1 MTTLQLPDQELTGYE
16 PGSSAGSGRR
26 RRWLRGRWGD
36 GAEQA
41 GLRWL
46 VLVWSLALVA
56 LLVTQPGRMTF
67 DTKLGVDIDPVGFYQ
82 RLWHLWNPLEW
93 QGSLQDQYIGYAF
106 PMGLYY
112 LVAHEVHLPVW
123 IAERLWM
130 SILIAVAFW
139 GLVRLAE
146 AIGIGTR
153 PTRLLAG
160 AAFAVWPTYTILV
173 GSTSAALLPGVF
185 APWAVLPLI
194 RYWSAPVTA
203 RSDLPSNGP
212 ARPPSAWSAAARS
225 GLFVACMG
233 GVNAASTLAVLVLP
247 GMYIL
252 TRTGR
257 RRWVLLGWEVLA
269 VLLATAWWLVPLL
282 YQGRYGFNF
291 LPYIEQA
298 SNTTATTSADAVLRG
313 AGNWV
318 AYLNFGVPWLT
329 AGSVMVAY
337 VWPVAAASVAA
348 GAGLAGLARR
358 DLPEAIWLRWT
369 VIVAALWGLTGY
381 AGPLGGPLHAQIQS
395 LLNGPL
401 SALRNVYK
409 IEPVLA
415 AALALGLA
423 HVLARGVWRRPA
435 HGEPRGRAA
444 RGLAVVIAVAAV
456 GGLCL
461 PYLNAQILQ
470 PGSFSQVPAYWKQA
484 AAFMARHAAHET
496 TLVVPADS
504 HGIYTWGQPIDEPL
518 EPLASSPWTEASLV
532 PYSGGGASNLVDGAE
547 QAIETGT
554 AQPGLAAYLDRAGIR
569 YVLVRNDLD
578 PAQLGYTPPAVVH
591 AALRQ
596 SGFSRVA
603 SFGTPL
609 PTPPAGQ
616 GTSLQV
622 QAISPA
628 YPPVEIYQASKPAL
642 RPSGPVAVLPASG
655 TALVDGG
662 PAALQQ
668 LQAQGLLGGRPAIV
682 AGQHTDGQDTGGE
695 PAAASHDV
703 TDGLRRADTVFGLPA
718 NNTSYTYTANGTNP
732 PDDPLGAAGQAPR
745 QLLPAGT
752 AGHQTVA
759 VLRGARSVTAS
770 SAGSWLEQYPQGD
783 PVNAFDG
790 DPGTAWVEASP
801 TSAVGQWLQISFSH
815 PMDVGTPVKIRLLD
829 DVPRPVATRLTVTT
843 ATGHVDT
850 STRVTGATQK
860 LNIPSGPTSWL
871 RITIDA
877 ARGGTAGGPGAGISG
892 IAVPGVWV
900 ARFLQPSQASSGP
913 AGPAPSFSFQRDMG
927 SSIGLPGSP
936 PEAALNRTFTTSG
949 KQRFTVAGTATAVP
963 GAALNSLLASLDNG
977 KPQLTVTASSTFG
990 SMPALGPENL
1000 LDGSAAGWIAGG
1012 PHASLHLKWTGRKTI
1027 SQIQLTVPTVGI
1039 AAQPTRVLISSPAG
1053 TRDLP
1058 VPVGGILHFA
1068 PLKTDQLTISFP
1080 GVMPTTAYD
1089 PLVGRAQQLPVGLAG
1104 LTIPALSGL
1113 NTGVPGVSTPVRL
1126 GCGQGPS
1133 LTIDGKTYQTSV
1145 SGTVAD
1151 LTSFTSL
1158 PVHLCTTGQAL
1169 TLPAGR
1175 HWLTSPGT
1183 GLPLTVTGLSLKN
1196 ASPGTPGSATKT
1208 TAAKTTAATTT
1219 AAKST
1224 GAKSTGAKATAGTTT
1239 AAATRTFTVRN
1250 WGTEHRTGMIG
1261 AGAQSY
1267 LEVHQAASPGWTATL
1282 NGKTLKPVTLDGW
1295 QQAFIVPAGAGG
1307 PVVMDFTPVSGY
1319 HWALIAAIVAF
1330 AVLLVLA
1337 LWPPRRARW
1346 WPRRRRAV
1354 AGLNDGEPATEAFSS
1369 SAGEIEPPEPAN
1381 PSNTTRPFD
1390 PASPTDGENYFG
1402 PGRPVAH
1409 REPSARA
1416 YWITVVAAT
1425 ICLALVGGW
1434 LAFVVPVILLVG
1446 WAMPRWVPWLAF
1458 LAMCVAG
1465 AFTIA
1470 ELSHGPQSGFGAFG
1484 WPAQAAAVVAVA
1496 AALISA
1502 PYRSPFSGE
1511 PTAARYAPPFSA
1523 RDSAPEEAP

>member
-1 MTTLQLPDQELTGYE
+1 MTTLQLPDEELTGHE
-16 PGSSAGSGRR
+16 PGSDAGGGRR
-26 RRWLRGRWGD
+26 PRWLWGGWGD
-36 GAEQA
+36 AAERA
-41 GLRWL
+41 GRQWV
-46 VLVWSLALVA
+46 VLVWGVALVA
-56 LLVTQPGRMTF
+56 LLLTHPGRMTF

-106 PMGLYY
+106 PMGLFY
-112 LVAHEVHLPVW
+112 LVAHVLHIPVW
-123 IAERLWM
+123 VTERLWM

-146 AIGIGTR
+146 AVGIGTR

-185 APWAVLPLI
+185 ATWAVLPLV
-194 RYWSAPVTA
+194 RYWSATV
-203 RSDLPSNGP
+203 P
-212 ARPPSAWSAAARS
+212 ARNSISPNNPWRSSPAWSAAARS

-233 GVNAASTLAVLVLP
+233 GVNAASTLAALVLP

-282 YQGRYGFNF
+282 YQGKYGFNF

-298 SNTTATTSADAVLRG
+298 SNTTATMSADAVLRG
-313 AGNWV
+313 TGNWV

-337 VWPVAAASVAA
+337 VWPVAAASVAS

-358 DLPEAIWLRWT
+358 DLPETIWLRWT
-369 VIVAALWGLTGY
+369 VLVAALWGLTGY
-381 AGPLGGPLHAQIQS
+381 AGPLGGPLHHQIQL

-415 AALALGLA
+415 AALALGIA

-435 HGEPRGRAA
+435 HGDQRGQTARVLAA
-444 RGLAVVIAVAAV
+444 LIAVAALI
-456 GGLCL
+456 GLCL
-461 PYLNAQILQ
+461 PFLNGQVLQ
-470 PGSFSQVPAYWKQA
+470 PGSFAQVPGYWKQA
-484 AAFMARHAAHET
+484 AAFMASHAKTDT
-496 TLVVPADS
+496 TLVVPASS

-532 PYSGGGASNLVDGAE
+532 PYSGGGTSNLVDGAE
-547 QAIETGT
+547 QAIESGT
-554 AQPGLAAYLDRAGIR
+554 AQPGLAAYLARAGIR

-578 PAQLGYTPPAVVH
+578 PAQLGYVPPAVVH
-591 AALRQ
+591 AALQQ

-622 QAISPA
+622 QAITPA
-628 YPPVEIYQASKPAL
+628 YAPVEIYQASNPAM
-642 RPSGPVAVLPASG
+642 RPSGPVAVLPASD

-668 LQAQGLLGGRPAIV
+668 LEAQGLLGDRPAIV
-682 AGQHTDGQDTGGE
+682 AGQTAKGD
-695 PAAASHDV
+695 PSAASQDV
-703 TDGLRRADTVFGLPA
+703 TDGLRRADTVFGLPN

-752 AGHQTVA
+752 SGHQTVA

-770 SAGSWLEQYPQGD
+770 SAGSWLWQYPQGD

-790 DPGTAWVEASP
+790 NPGTAWVEASP
-801 TSAVGQWLQISFSH
+801 TSAVGQWLQISFNH
-815 PMDVGTPVKIRLLD
+815 PMDLGTPVNIRLLD

-850 STRVTGATQK
+850 TTQVTGATQK
-860 LNIPSGPTSWL
+860 LNIPSGSTGWL
-871 RITIDA
+871 RITIGA
-877 ARGGTAGGPGAGISG
+877 TKGGTAGGPGAGISG

-900 ARFLQPSQASSGP
+900 NRFLQPSQTSSGP
-913 AGPAPSFSFQRDMG
+913 TPSFSFQRDLG
-927 SSIGLPGSP
+927 TSAGLPGSP
-936 PEAALNRTFTTSG
+936 PEAALNRTFTTSA
-949 KQRFTVAGTATAVP
+949 KQRFTAAGTVTAVP
-963 GAALNSLLASLDNG
+963 GAELNSLLASLDTG
-977 KPQLTVTASSTFG
+977 KPQLTITASSTFG
-990 SMPALGPENL
+990 SLPALRPENL
-1000 LDGSAAGWIAGG
+1000 LDGSADGWVAAG
-1012 PHASLHLKWTGRKTI
+1012 PHASLHLKWTGQKTI
-1027 SQIQLTVPTVGI
+1027 DQIQLTAPTVGI
-1039 AAQPTRVLISSPAG
+1039 AAQPTRVLISSPDG

-1080 GVMPTTAYD
+1080 GVMPATAYD
-1089 PLVGRAQQLPVGLAG
+1089 PLVGRAQQLPVGLAS
-1104 LTIPALSGL
+1104 LTIPALSSL
-1113 NTGVPGVSTPVRL
+1113 NTGVPAASTPL
-1126 GCGQGPS
+1126 ALSCGQGPS
-1133 LTIDGKTYQTSV
+1133 LTVDGKTYQTSV

-1151 LTSFTSL
+1151 LTSFASL
-1158 PVHLCTTGQAL
+1158 PLRLCTSGTAL

-1183 GLPLTVTGLSLKN
+1183 GLPLTVTGLRLKN
-1196 ASPGTPGSATKT
+1196 APSGTPAT
-1208 TAAKTTAATTT
+1208 ATTT
-1219 AAKST
+1219 AA
-1224 GAKSTGAKATAGTTT
+1224 TAS
-1239 AAATRTFTVRN
+1239 ASNARMFTVRD
-1250 WGTEHRTGMIG
+1250 WGTEHRTGTIG
-1261 AGAQSY
+1261 AGDQSY
-1267 LEVHQAASPGWTATL
+1267 LEVHQAVSPGWTATL
-1282 NGKTLKPVTLDGW
+1282 NGKQLTPVTLDGW
-1295 QQAFIVPAGAGG
+1295 QRAFIVPAGAGG
-1307 PVVMDFTPVSGY
+1307 TVVMDYTPASGY
-1319 HWALIAAIVAF
+1319 HWALIAAFVAA
-1330 AVLLVLA
+1330 AVLIVLA
-1337 LWPPRRARW
+1337 LWPT
-1346 WPRRRRAV
+1346 RRRRPA
-1354 AGLNDGEPATEAFSS
+1354 AGLNGGEHATEPTAPLSAGAPAPGREPATW
-1369 SAGEIEPPEPAN
+1369 
-1381 PSNTTRPFD
+1381 
-1390 PASPTDGENYFG
+1390 
-1402 PGRPVAH
+1402 
-1409 REPSARA
+1409 A

-1425 ICLALVGGW
+1425 VVLALVGGW
-1434 LAFVVPVILLVG
+1434 LAFVVPAVLLVG
-1446 WAMPRWVPWLAF
+1446 WAIPRWVPWLAF
-1458 LAMCVAG
+1458 LGMCVAG
-1465 AFTIA
+1465 GFAIA

-1484 WPAQAAAVVAVA
+1484 WPAQAAALVALA
-1496 AALISA
+1496 AAVVSA
-1502 PYRSPFSGE
+1502 PRTGS
-1511 PTAARYAPPFSA
+1511 TAAPEPPPAPYGPPFSTH
-1523 RDSAPEEAP
+1523 DLAPREVP